1 MSMLNKTLFSL
12 AVFIFYIKLIM
23 KKLLPII
30 LLLLGSSSL
39 LLGQILKCGQEKF
52 MEQHSP
58 QYQQMAD
65 QAYDHAR
72 EQLKHS
78 VSRSN
83 QLLTVPVVVHVV
95 YNTPE
100 QNISDEVIF
109 SQLEVLNE
117 DFQRLNTDAGEARE
131 MYQAVADNP
140 QIQFVLADTDPDGN
154 PTTGITRTQTELPT
168 FLPLNITN
176 EDAFVAA
183 DSCDVNL
190 INQQEFLDSFHCVN
204 NTILELAFEK
214 LEAQDTTQLDDMKF
228 SNKGGIDAWD
238 QDRYINI
245 WVCNLTFRNDGQ
257 EAVGLLGF
265 GTPPIEAPNWEG
277 ADFPENIDE
286 IDGVVVHYESFGRDN
301 SILADLGASGGRT
314 CTHEIGHYLGLRH
327 IFGDGDCGD
336 DDGLEDTPVTNAL
349 FPIESFEE
357 LLFVPSCE
365 EAKETDTCPD
375 DDLPDMIE
383 NYMDYSPQTCQN
395 LFTVQQVAIM
405 RAMLE
410 GPRSGLILEQVTN
423 TYSLEL
429 DQAVTLYPNPTNGLL
444 QLEMNGFN
452 KEAFTVVIENTIGQ
466 QLVNQPASNHLQIG
480 HLAKGLYWVRLKGEQ
495 MEIVRKI
502 VLK

>member
-1 MSMLNKTLFSL
+1 
-12 AVFIFYIKLIM
+12 M

-30 LLLLGSSSL
+30 LLLLGSSFL
-39 LLGQILKCGQEKF
+39 LSGQILKCGQEKF

-65 QAYDHAR
+65 RAYDHAR
-72 EQLKHS
+72 EQLNHS

-168 FLPLNITN
+168 FLPLNITT
-176 EDAFVAA
+176 EDVFVAA

-204 NTILELAFEK
+204 NTLLELAFEK

-228 SNKGGIDAWD
+228 SDKGGIDAWD

-257 EAVGLLGF
+257 EVVGVLGF
-265 GTPPIEAPNWEG
+265 GTPPLEAPNWEG

-286 IDGVVVHYESFGRDN
+286 IDGVV
-301 SILADLGASGGRT
+301 RT
-314 CTHEIGHYLGLRH
+314 LR
-327 IFGDGDCGD
+327 
-336 DDGLEDTPVTNAL
+336 
-349 FPIESFEE
+349 
-357 LLFVPSCE
+357 
-365 EAKETDTCPD
+365 
-375 DDLPDMIE
+375 
-383 NYMDYSPQTCQN
+383 
-395 LFTVQQVAIM
+395 
-405 RAMLE
+405 
-410 GPRSGLILEQVTN
+410 
-423 TYSLEL
+423 
-429 DQAVTLYPNPTNGLL
+429 
-444 QLEMNGFN
+444 
-452 KEAFTVVIENTIGQ
+452 
-466 QLVNQPASNHLQIG
+466 
-480 HLAKGLYWVRLKGEQ
+480 
-495 MEIVRKI
+495 IVWKR
-502 VLK
+502 